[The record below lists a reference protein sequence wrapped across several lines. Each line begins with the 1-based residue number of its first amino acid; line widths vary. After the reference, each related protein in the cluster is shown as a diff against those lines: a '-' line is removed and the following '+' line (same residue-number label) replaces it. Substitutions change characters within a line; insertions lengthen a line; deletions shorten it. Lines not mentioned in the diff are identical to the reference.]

1 MNSDKKEWT
10 KILANVNT
18 KTKVLGL
25 IALVAEALF
34 LGALTVLRDQQLLF
48 ALFACAGILVV
59 TIVGIVVIEVTEAR
73 ASQSDRN
80 RLTPSPMTPKSEF
93 LGEIINSAIQTV
105 CRAVSLPQTPQA
117 AKLRVFIFR
126 KDNDQLVCSHYWSQ
140 DQVTEQVGKLRFSM
154 NSDVA
159 KKVAVVRAALDDRIC
174 RTTVEPLPEGL
185 PGVAGDV
192 SDDLSF
198 VLAAPIKDSK
208 GAIWGTV
215 DFDTSSEAGK
225 TLLSTEVSNA
235 VMFQLAK
242 HLSVIFA
249 LEQPSQGAIR

>member
-1 MNSDKKEWT
+1 MSESKKEWAD
-10 KILANVNT
+10 ILANVNT

-48 ALFACAGILVV
+48 ALLACAGILII
-59 TIVGIVVIEVTEAR
+59 TIIGIVVVEVTEAR
-73 ASQSDRN
+73 AVRSDQD

-93 LGEIINSAIQTV
+93 LSELINSAIQTV

-126 KDNDQLVCSHYWSQ
+126 KDNDQLVCSHFWSQ
-140 DQVTEQVGKLRFSM
+140 DQVTEQVGKLRFTV

-174 RTTVEPLPEGL
+174 RTAVEPLPADLKGIN
-185 PGVAGDV
+185 GDV
-192 SDDLSF
+192 ADDLTF

-215 DFDTSSEAGK
+215 DFDTSSEAGRA
-225 TLLSTEVSNA
+225 LLST
-235 VMFQLAK
+235 LAK

-249 LEQPSQGAIR
+249 LEHPPQGAIR